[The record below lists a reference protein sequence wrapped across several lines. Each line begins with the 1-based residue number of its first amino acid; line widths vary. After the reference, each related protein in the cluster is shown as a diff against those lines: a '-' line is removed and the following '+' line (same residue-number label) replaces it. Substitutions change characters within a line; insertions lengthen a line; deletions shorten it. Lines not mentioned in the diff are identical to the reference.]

1 MANELIDTLRITIRT
16 CDLPE
21 AGTEGRVYLG
31 AAGREFVL
39 STGGDDFAQ
48 AAATTFVLGGDD
60 ANVSDR
66 TDADPRNPHLYLAD
80 LLRCPVYVRF
90 AALTPH
96 DVWQVER
103 VDLTVKTDTGRVFEY
118 EALADQPNDPQ
129 RLRLSD
135 AHGEAVHLRPRF
147 DHQQEQEHFT
157 EGTLVTDVPLGK
169 KQVIVHSA
177 SGLIITPRF
186 HVTASG
192 TEMRLWQA
200 GLPAAGVN
208 YAPTGGWL
216 GRIWQFE
223 QVDNGV
229 RIRNSLD
236 KPMYLSVA
244 EGEENT
250 TVKMSEKRSG
260 DSGQVWRLEQALPGL
275 SDFLLV
281 PVINTGLAVGPLEGA
296 QISENVLVL
305 RRRACLD
312 LLWKAHTPSPAKAD
326 DV

>member
-1 MANELIDTLRITIRT
+1 MANELIDNLRITVRT
-16 CDLPE
+16 CDLPG
-21 AGTEGRVYLG
+21 AGTPGRVYLG
-31 AAGREFVL
+31 AAGREFTL

-48 AAATTFVLGGDD
+48 GATTTIVLGGPDTD
-60 ANVSDR
+60 VSDR
-66 TDADPRNPHLYLAD
+66 SGADPRDPHLYLAD

-103 VDLTVKTDTGRVFEY
+103 VDLTVRTDTGRVFEY
-118 EALADQPNDPQ
+118 EVLADLPNDPQ

-135 AHGEAVHLRPRF
+135 AHGEVVHLRPRF
-147 DHQQEQEHFT
+147 DHKQEQEHFQ
-157 EGTLVTDVPLGK
+157 EGTLVTDVPFGK

-177 SGLIITPRF
+177 SGLIITPRG
-186 HVTASG
+186 HLTAAG

-200 GLPAAGVN
+200 GLPAVGPNHNAAGAN
-208 YAPTGGWL
+208 L

-223 QVDNGV
+223 KVDNGV
-229 RIRNSLD
+229 RIRNHLD
-236 KPMYLSVA
+236 KPMYLSVT

-281 PVINTGLAVGPLEGA
+281 PVLNTGLAVGPLEGA
-296 QISENVLVL
+296 QILENVLVL
-305 RRRACLD
+305 RRRASLD